1 MKNQTLALIACL
13 AGAAGMA
20 AAADTAPR
28 HDLFARPKLAPEAA
42 GEPASAARSDWH
54 PPLRAIVL
62 AGERSLVK
70 IGNVVVELGGEIEGW
85 RLVRVAE
92 DKAVFTRGRQRVAL
106 TMGGVV
112 GDVR

>member
-1 MKNQTLALIACL
+1 
-13 AGAAGMA
+13 
-20 AAADTAPR
+20 
-28 HDLFARPKLAPEAA
+28 
-42 GEPASAARSDWH
+42 
-54 PPLRAIVL
+54 
-62 AGERSLVK
+62 VK